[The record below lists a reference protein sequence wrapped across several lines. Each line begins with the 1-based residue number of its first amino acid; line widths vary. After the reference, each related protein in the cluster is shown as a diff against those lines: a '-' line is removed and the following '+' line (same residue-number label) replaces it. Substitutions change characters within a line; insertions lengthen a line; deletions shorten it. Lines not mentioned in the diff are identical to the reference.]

1 MYLEPP
7 VVFGDGV
14 GEVDALPLGQELAQL
29 RPLLH
34 AQVITHEIPVD
45 AVPPPLFEVVEDAG
59 GWKDPEEG
67 QVGQGSVLVA
77 QSPPNQLWFM
87 AARSGACFM
96 SREESQLLELGRL

>member
-29 RPLLH
+29 WPLLH
-34 AQVITHEIPVD
+34 AQVIAHEIPVD

-67 QVGQGSVLVA
+67 QVGQGSVLVS

-87 AARSGACFM
+87 AARSAACSM
-96 SREESQLLELGRL
+96 PREESQLLELGWL

>member
-34 AQVITHEIPVD
+34 AQVIAHEIPVD

-77 QSPPNQLWFM
+77 QSPPKPAVVHGSKEWGLFYATGGIP
-87 AARSGACFM
+87 AA
-96 SREESQLLELGRL
+96 